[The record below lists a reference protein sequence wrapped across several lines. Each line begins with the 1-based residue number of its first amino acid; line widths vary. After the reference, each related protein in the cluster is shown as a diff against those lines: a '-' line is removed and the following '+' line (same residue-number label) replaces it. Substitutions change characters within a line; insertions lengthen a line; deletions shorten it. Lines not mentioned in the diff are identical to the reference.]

1 MQPRL
6 DAGNAVLLS
15 VNGELF
21 NHRQLRNELKTL
33 GHVVAEGADTLVW
46 PALYRHHG
54 ARFLEYAAGQFAIA
68 LWDIAEQ
75 SLTLGRDRT
84 GICPLFYAEAGGWL
98 LWSSEIKGLLASRL
112 VAARPDLLGLDGA
125 FSLFAASRE
134 RTCFEGIKSLGP
146 GEFLK
151 AHNGYVTHQRYA
163 DLEFARS
170 SGARDAAPRAP
181 RSPRSEDALVSHAE
195 GLLRRAVADRLEAD
209 TPIVNY
215 LSGGLDSTLLL
226 ALSQA
231 QAKGRAH
238 AFTVSL
244 DGAGP
249 DESLAARHV
258 AETLGVHH
266 HVLTLDGARIQA
278 TLPDA
283 VRAAEMPIFDMANPC
298 ALLLARQVRERG
310 FKGVLTGEGAD
321 EALAGYFW
329 HKSRVLTTPLERWC
343 PTALRGMREALQSA
357 IAPGVHVAAL
367 ERHLGGPT
375 PVQLDAFEAM
385 HRAKSLF
392 YSRDMHAQVANHDP
406 FADFGFDW
414 SKLREWQ
421 PLDRDLFWDYKVLLA
436 GHLLLGKGDR
446 AAMSSG
452 VELRFPYLD
461 EEFVHFCGQLA
472 PEYKLRGGVGK
483 WLLRAVAKRVLPKT
497 LLRRPKTMFKAK
509 SLCNLG
515 PLPAYCEQLLSPE
528 SLKKAG
534 YFCPEKV
541 AHERALQ
548 RWLPAASPRRYAAD
562 AMFSALVTTQLWHHL
577 YLGGALCDL
586 APFEVPEPQPLRAIA

>member
-6 DAGNAVLLS
+6 DTAHAVLLS

-21 NHRQLRNELKTL
+21 NHRQVRSELKAL
-33 GHVVAEGADTLVW
+33 GYAVAEGSDTLVW
-46 PALYRHHG
+46 PALYRRHG
-54 ARFLEYAAGQFAIA
+54 ARFLERAAGQFAIA
-68 LWDIAEQ
+68 LWDITEQ
-75 SLTLGRDRT
+75 SLTLGRDRI

-134 RTCFEGIKSLGP
+134 RTCFEGIKALGP

-151 AHNGYVTHQRYA
+151 VHNGYVTHQRYA
-163 DLEFARS
+163 DLEFGKAEATTS
-170 SGARDAAPRAP
+170 AAQTVHA
-181 RSPRSEDALVSHAE
+181 SEVEDAVVIRAE
-195 GLLRRAVADRLEAD
+195 ALLRHAVAVRLEAD
-209 TPIVNY
+209 TPVVNY

-226 ALSQA
+226 ALSRE
-231 QAKGRAH
+231 QAKGRTH

-244 DGAGP
+244 NGAGP
-249 DESLAARHV
+249 DEGLAARHI
-258 AETLGVHH
+258 AQTLGAHH
-266 HVLTLDGARIQA
+266 DVLTLDGARIQA
-278 TLPDA
+278 AMPDA
-283 VRAAEMPIFDMANPC
+283 VRAAEMPVFDMANAC
-298 ALLLARQVRERG
+298 GLLLARQVRERG
-310 FKGVLTGEGAD
+310 FKGVITGEGAD
-321 EALAGYFW
+321 EALAGYVW

-343 PTALRGMREALQSA
+343 PTALRGVRGALQCA
-357 IAPGVHVAAL
+357 LAPGVRVANL

-375 PVQLDAFEAM
+375 PIQLDAFEAM

-392 YSRDMHAQVANHDP
+392 YSRDMQAQVGNHDP

-414 SKLREWQ
+414 AKLRDWR
-421 PLDRDLFWDYKVLLA
+421 PLDHDLYWDYKVLLA
-436 GHLLLGKGDR
+436 GHLLIGKGDR

-461 EEFVHFCGQLA
+461 DEFVDFCSRLP

-483 WLLRAVAKRVLPKT
+483 WLLRAVAKRVLPT
-497 LLRRPKTMFKAK
+497 SLLRRPKTMFKAK

-515 PLPAYCEQLLSPE
+515 PLPLYCEQLLSPE
-528 SLKKAG
+528 SLKKTG

-562 AMFSALVTTQLWHHL
+562 AMFSAVVTTQLWHHL
-577 YLGGALCDL
+577 FLGDALCEL